1 MTWYNNSMREK
12 QIIRQ
17 EFSLRFI
24 GFRNIA
30 EANLAMFTQYPD
42 TDTGY
47 NLLHSCNRENN
58 IEPCENGFIF
68 YC

>member
-1 MTWYNNSMREK
+1 MREK
-12 QIIRQ
+12 QIISE
-17 EFSLRFI
+17 EFSLKFT
-24 GFRNIA
+24 GFKNIV

-47 NLLHSCNRENN
+47 NLLHECSKNN

>member
-1 MTWYNNSMREK
+1 MREK
-12 QIIRQ
+12 QIISQ

-24 GFRNIA
+24 GFKNIV

-47 NLLHSCNRENN
+47 NLLHSCSKNN